1 MSIRRWSNTVG
12 VIKSN
17 IKPFGD
23 SWFQL
28 ITPIVFDHLIKL
40 KELFLKSIYIRVVS
54 SAEKHNQG
62 RIYFFTGRI
71 TFAMLATTV
80 ARIMEDNIILT
91 SDVSPLSPCF

>member
-23 SWFQL
+23 SWIQL
-28 ITPIVFDHLIKL
+28 IAPIVFDHLMKL
-40 KELFLKSIYIRVVS
+40 KELFLNIWVVS